1 MKTRVLLVVV
11 AAIALFAACKGKGYS
26 SSTDSAKVDADSML
40 NKPKLVKTV
49 DINFKVKNV
58 RQAGDA
64 IAVLV
69 DKFDGLVTHHQ
80 MQSTTERSERIHLN
94 NDSLMLV
101 SAFNTTANMTVKI
114 PSDKLEDFVNQV
126 NHMGIYINSSK
137 MDVDDRTFDYLSAEL
152 KENNRNE
159 FVNQQQKAEKITS
172 KRAEELLKVKDD
184 IVDKQVT
191 NLKTEY
197 DVKFSTVT
205 LSFYQS
211 DTILKEI
218 VANDDPSA
226 YDISLSKRMG
236 LAFATGWAA
245 FMDVLVVL
253 INFWVF
259 VPIGLCVWLGYRYY
273 RKRMRLADRPLV

>member
-1 MKTRVLLVVV
+1 MKTRGLLVVV
-11 AAIALFAACKGKGYS
+11 AAIALFAACKGKSIS
-26 SSTDSAKVDADSML
+26 SLADSAEIAGLELHKS
-40 NKPKLVKTV
+40 KLVKTI

-58 RQAGDA
+58 RQAGEA
-64 IAVLV
+64 IALLV
-69 DKFDGLVTHHQ
+69 DKYEGMVMHHD
-80 MQSTTERSERIHLN
+80 MQSTTKQSERVHLN

-114 PSDKLEDFVNQV
+114 PSEKLEDFVNQV
-126 NHMGIYINSSK
+126 NHMGVYINSSK
-137 MDVDDRTFDYLSAEL
+137 MDIDDRTFDYLSTEL
-152 KENNRNE
+152 KKNNREE
-159 FVNQQQKAEKITS
+159 FVDQQQKAPKVTP

-184 IVDKQVT
+184 IVDKQIS
-191 NLKTEY
+191 NLKTDY

-211 DTILKEI
+211 DTILKEV

-226 YDISLSKRMG
+226 YNIPLGKRIT

-253 INFWVF
+253 INLWVF
-259 VPIGLCVWLGYRYY
+259 VPIGLCAWLAYRYY
-273 RKRMRLADRPLV
+273 KKKYAHRAVL

>member
-1 MKTRVLLVVV
+1 MKTRRLLVVGTV
-11 AAIALFAACKGKGYS
+11 IALFAACKGKSTS
-26 SSTDSAKVDADSML
+26 SLADSARAADSEL
-40 NKPKLVKTV
+40 HKSELVKTV

-58 RQAGDA
+58 RQTGEA
-64 IAVLV
+64 IALLV
-69 DKFDGLVTHHQ
+69 DKYDGMVMHHD
-80 MQSTTERSERIHLN
+80 MQSTTKQSEKVHLN

-114 PSDKLEDFVNQV
+114 PSEKLEDFVNQV

-137 MDVDDRTFDYLSAEL
+137 MDIDDRTFDYLSTEM
-152 KENNRNE
+152 KENNRHE
-159 FVNQQQKAEKITS
+159 FVDQQQKAGKVTP
-172 KRAEELLKVKDD
+172 KRAEEILKVKDD
-184 IVDKQVT
+184 IVDKQVS
-191 NLKTEY
+191 NLKTDY

-226 YDISLSKRMG
+226 YNIPLGKRIT

-245 FMDVLVVL
+245 FMDVLIVL
-253 INFWVF
+253 INLWMF
-259 VPIGLCVWLGYRYY
+259 VPIGLCAWLAYCYYKKKVCETRRY
-273 RKRMRLADRPLV
+273 LV

>member
-1 MKTRVLLVVV
+1 MKTRGLLVVV
-11 AAIALFAACKGKGYS
+11 AAIALFVACKGKRTS
-26 SSTDSAKVDADSML
+26 SLADSAGIANSELHKSE
-40 NKPKLVKTV
+40 LVKTI

-58 RQAGDA
+58 RQTGEA
-64 IAVLV
+64 IALLV
-69 DKFDGLVTHHQ
+69 DKYDGMVMHHD
-80 MQSTTERSERIHLN
+80 MQSTTKQGERVHLN

-114 PSDKLEDFVNQV
+114 PSEKLEEFVNQV
-126 NHMGIYINSSK
+126 NHMGIYVNSSK
-137 MDVDDRTFDYLSAEL
+137 MDIDDRTFDYLSTAL
-152 KENNRNE
+152 KKNNREE
-159 FVNQQQKAEKITS
+159 FVDQQPKIGKVTP
-172 KRAEELLKVKDD
+172 KRAEEILKVKDD
-184 IVDKQVT
+184 IVDKQIS
-191 NLKTEY
+191 NLKTDY

-211 DTILKEI
+211 DTILKEV

-226 YDISLSKRMG
+226 YDIPLTKRMG

-259 VPIGLCVWLGYRYY
+259 VPIGLCAWLAYRYY
-273 RKRMRLADRPLV
+273 KKKYTHRAVL

>member
-191 NLKTEY
+191 NLKTDY
-197 DVKFSTVT
+197 DVKYSTVT

-226 YDISLSKRMG
+226 YDIPLSKRMG

>member
-1 MKTRVLLVVV
+1 
-11 AAIALFAACKGKGYS
+11 
-26 SSTDSAKVDADSML
+26 
-40 NKPKLVKTV
+40 
-49 DINFKVKNV
+49 
-58 RQAGDA
+58 
-64 IAVLV
+64 
-69 DKFDGLVTHHQ
+69 
-80 MQSTTERSERIHLN
+80 
-94 NDSLMLV
+94 MLV

-191 NLKTEY
+191 NLKTDY
-197 DVKFSTVT
+197 DVKYSTVT
-205 LSFYQS
+205 LNFYQS

-226 YDISLSKRMG
+226 YDIPLSKRMG

>member
-1 MKTRVLLVVV
+1 MTLL
-11 AAIALFAACKGKGYS
+11 IS
-26 SSTDSAKVDADSML
+26 
-40 NKPKLVKTV
+40 N
-49 DINFKVKNV
+49 
-58 RQAGDA
+58 
-64 IAVLV
+64 
-69 DKFDGLVTHHQ
+69 
-80 MQSTTERSERIHLN
+80 
-94 NDSLMLV
+94 
-101 SAFNTTANMTVKI
+101 
-114 PSDKLEDFVNQV
+114 
-126 NHMGIYINSSK
+126 
-137 MDVDDRTFDYLSAEL
+137 
-152 KENNRNE
+152 
-159 FVNQQQKAEKITS
+159 
-172 KRAEELLKVKDD
+172 
-184 IVDKQVT
+184 
-191 NLKTEY
+191 

>member
-1 MKTRVLLVVV
+1 
-11 AAIALFAACKGKGYS
+11 
-26 SSTDSAKVDADSML
+26 ML